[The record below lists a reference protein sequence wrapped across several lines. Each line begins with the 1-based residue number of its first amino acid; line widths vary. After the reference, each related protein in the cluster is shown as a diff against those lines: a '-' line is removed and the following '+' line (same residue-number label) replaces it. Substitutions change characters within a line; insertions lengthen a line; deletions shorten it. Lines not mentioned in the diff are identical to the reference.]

1 MVNEPFDHDDDGW
14 PDPHVLAAWRVPTLP
29 DEFADRVLAQAQ
41 FSPRVQ
47 PRARMRSH
55 APWIAGIAAALAMA
69 AVLLLVFAVRS
80 DRPVPPPVTPMQE
93 PAAEPSVAGGLEIP
107 TVTTSPLVLDV
118 APADAT
124 VIVDGHAIGGS
135 TPFVVHHLAMG
146 PHVVDVRRVGFVPR
160 VEIIHIEGVPRR
172 MALELAPLDVAAE
185 TLPPGPTAVRKDPRK
200 PDLRRDLKD
209 PFEGRRADDVGA
221 GRSQDL
227 MDPFSKKPALPA
239 KRTATLRIGVIQG
252 FGPAAISIDG
262 VAVGTTPIANA
273 RVTPGVHRIRWDWD
287 DGHSFEQRIEIRDGE
302 TKLLKAAE
310 RNVDAP

>member
-41 FSPRVQ
+41 FTPRLETAARV
-47 PRARMRSH
+47 RARSH

-80 DRPVPPPVTPMQE
+80 DRLVPPPVAPMQE
-93 PAAEPSVAGGLEIP
+93 PAAEPSVAGGVEIP
-107 TVTTSPLVLDV
+107 TVTTSPLVVDV

-135 TPFVVHHLAMG
+135 SPFVVHHLAMG

-160 VEIIHIEGVPRR
+160 VDIIHIEGVPRR
-172 MALELAPLDVAAE
+172 MALELAPLDVAAVV
-185 TLPPGPTAVRKDPRK
+185 LPPGSTAARKEPRK

-209 PFEGRRADDVGA
+209 PFEGRRADDDGA

-227 MDPFSKKPALPA
+227 MDPFNKSPAPAA
-239 KRTATLRIGVIQG
+239 KRTSRLRIGVLAG
-252 FGPAAISIDG
+252 LPPARVVVDG
-262 VAVGTTPIANA
+262 AAVGTTPIASL
-273 RVTPGVHRIRWDWD
+273 RVTPGVHRIRWEWN
-287 DGHSFEQRIEIRDGE
+287 DGRVFEQRIDVDDGE
-302 TKLLKAAE
+302 TLVVKGG
-310 RNVDAP
+310 